1 MAISDSFE
9 QALEFAKSAL
19 QGMTTNSVPPTPE
32 NFLVWYT
39 HAAGRNPNLS
49 HMISILTDNKQ
60 EITNTISEDL
70 YSRFFTASVEDDAL
84 HETAERINEELKRIM
99 DYVGEAGGDVSKYGE
114 TLSTAKGDISAAN
127 EQVGLKEVISRVLNE
142 TQKMEEINSKLEQKL
157 NDSNSEVSQLR
168 EDLEDMR
175 KEALTDSLTGI
186 ANRKMFDMELRH
198 AARDAMENGEDLSLM
213 MIDIDYFKKF
223 NDTYGHQVGDEVL
236 KLLASTLS
244 KTVKGSDIAARY
256 GGEEFSVIL
265 PTTNLDGAYSVG
277 ENIRTRIS
285 TKKLVNRQTNT
296 DLGKITVSIGISQF
310 KYGEK
315 LTDLIKRA
323 DQALY
328 SAKKLG
334 RNRVISQVDI
344 EKDALS
350 FD

>member
-9 QALEFAKSAL
+9 QALEFAKGAL

-223 NDTYGHQVGDEVL
+223 NDTYGHQVG
-236 KLLASTLS
+236 
-244 KTVKGSDIAARY
+244 
-256 GGEEFSVIL
+256 
-265 PTTNLDGAYSVG
+265 
-277 ENIRTRIS
+277 
-285 TKKLVNRQTNT
+285 
-296 DLGKITVSIGISQF
+296 
-310 KYGEK
+310 
-315 LTDLIKRA
+315 
-323 DQALY
+323 
-328 SAKKLG
+328 
-334 RNRVISQVDI
+334 
-344 EKDALS
+344 
-350 FD
+350 